1 MIDIIL
7 FPLIYA
13 LLTIALALLTSALQ
27 EDLLK
32 MIMFFAVLISIGYTG
47 FMVSYIPNLQV
58 ISQQQTNSVTGI
70 TTTSYQIYIKDYND
84 FLRLTTNYNY
94 IMIGIFFVVAFYL
107 LLKALGIS
115 VNELM
120 KYLKKVEK
128 VDKAKEYDRKYVSWE
143 KERLCY

>member
-1 MIDIIL
+1 MIDILL
-7 FPLIYA
+7 FPLTYA
-13 LLTIALALLTSALQ
+13 LLTIALAVLSSSLQ
-27 EDLLK
+27 EDLVK
-32 MIMFFAVLISIGYTG
+32 MIMFFAVLISLGYTG

-84 FLRLTTNYNY
+84 FLKLTTNYNY

-107 LLKALGIS
+107 LLKAFGIS

-120 KYLKKVEK
+120 KYLRKVEK
-128 VDKAKEYDRKYVSWE
+128 VDKAKEYDRKYVA
-143 KERLCY
+143 

>member
-1 MIDIIL
+1 MMDIIL

-13 LLTIALALLTSALQ
+13 LLTIALAVLTSGLQ

-32 MIMFFAVLISIGYTG
+32 MIMFFAVLISLGYTG
-47 FMVSYIPNLQV
+47 FMISYIPNLQV
-58 ISQQQTNSVTGI
+58 ISQQQTNSVTGV

-84 FLRLTTNYNY
+84 FLRLTTSYNY
-94 IMIGIFFVVAFYL
+94 IMAGIFFVVAFYL

-120 KYLKKVEK
+120 KHLRKVEK
-128 VDKAKEYDRKYVSWE
+128 VDKAKEYDRKYVA
-143 KERLCY
+143 